1 MKIVA
6 CPFKDPIKFTINEPK
21 KKNFKTSKWEIN
33 RVYQN
38 KWVVRFIWYE
48 LVCEGKLLVLKLD
61 YLIKYLAWKK
71 WSVARLG
78 GTIGLYTMNLNNA
91 HVKKKIVCFHRAW
104 HGCWSCW
111 EGEENKDFLFF
122 WFIKALIILVGCMA
136 CFLLVARLH

>member
-1 MKIVA
+1 VKIVA

-61 YLIKYLAWKK
+61 YLIKYLA
-71 WSVARLG
+71 
-78 GTIGLYTMNLNNA
+78 
-91 HVKKKIVCFHRAW
+91 
-104 HGCWSCW
+104 
-111 EGEENKDFLFF
+111 
-122 WFIKALIILVGCMA
+122 
-136 CFLLVARLH
+136 